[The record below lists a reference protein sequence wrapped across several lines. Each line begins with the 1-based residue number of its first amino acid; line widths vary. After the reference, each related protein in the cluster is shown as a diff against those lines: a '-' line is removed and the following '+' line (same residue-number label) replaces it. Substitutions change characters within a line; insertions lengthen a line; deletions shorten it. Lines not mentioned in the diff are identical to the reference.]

1 MIIKIIITNIKVL
14 KYYLK
19 NLDIENLENGQIEGG
34 GIKDML
40 NKLFNKN
47 ITVEEEKKSNTDGA
61 SKETTNKNSE
71 EEEPKVNSEEEEP
84 KVNSE
89 EEEPKDPN
97 ENSKKDPTE
106 GGNIGE
112 EHLSDS

>member
-1 MIIKIIITNIKVL
+1 MFVIIYIYIFNLFIMAKDKVDYKDYYYKYKAL

-47 ITVEEEKKSNTDGA
+47 ITVEEEKK
-61 SKETTNKNSE
+61 
-71 EEEPKVNSEEEEP
+71 
-84 KVNSE
+84 
-89 EEEPKDPN
+89 
-97 ENSKKDPTE
+97 
-106 GGNIGE
+106 I
-112 EHLSDS
+112 

>member
-1 MIIKIIITNIKVL
+1 MAKDKVDYKDYYYKYKAL

-19 NLDIENLENGQIEGG
+19 NLDIENLENEQIEGG
-34 GIKDML
+34 GKMQDIFK
-40 NKLFNKN
+40 KLFNKN
-47 ITVEEEKKSNTDGA
+47 KEAEKKKSNTDGA
-61 SKETTNKNSE
+61 SKETTNK
-71 EEEPKVNSEEEEP
+71 NSEEEEP